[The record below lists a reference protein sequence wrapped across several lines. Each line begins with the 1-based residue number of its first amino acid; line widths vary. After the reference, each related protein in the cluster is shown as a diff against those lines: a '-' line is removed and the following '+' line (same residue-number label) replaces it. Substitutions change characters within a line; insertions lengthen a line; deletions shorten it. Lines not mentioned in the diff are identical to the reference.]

1 MPKPFPALPG
11 FYYYFFLY
19 LEPRPGAAWFY
30 HELVPSGTPAPEGIP
45 DRTVAAVWQLVNAYM
60 LLALLQSFGFRAI
73 RDTLANNP
81 AAQERILGAIM
92 MCLAIAD
99 ATHVAASL
107 FSAPADIRF
116 DITRWNGMSHGN
128 VTFVIILCLVRLAWF
143 AGIGRTRF
151 YFGQP
156 TTKKTA

>member
-99 ATHVAASL
+99 V
-107 FSAPADIRF
+107 SA
-116 DITRWNGMSHGN
+116 
-128 VTFVIILCLVRLAWF
+128 VVIILADATNLLTSSKA
-143 AGIGRTRF
+143 T
-151 YFGQP
+151 Q
-156 TTKKTA
+156 